1 MNRKHKNTAR
11 NLRRL
16 RYGSAS
22 VILTVIVIAV
32 VLLLNIVMDIVA
44 DRYPLTLDLS
54 EDKVFTLS
62 DESVAIAQSVKND
75 VEIIVFKE
83 ESFFTDPVPGSITE
97 IVGDDATAIREF
109 HTALQQYRTHSDNKV
124 TYKFIDP
131 DLEPEKF
138 APYQKYRTTNVDI
151 LFLAG
156 ERYKT
161 SSLKDI
167 CSTQEEIYNEYA
179 TYGYYTFQSKVEKV
193 LGSNINNLQSEND
206 HIVQVLMG
214 HSENEQTISGLKTLY
229 ELNGYTFKTHNIT
242 SAAAFDEKAEVLLI
256 AAPTQ
261 DYTDAEITRVKDWMF
276 NKGAYNRHLI
286 IYVDPYASCPNLY
299 ELLDVEYGIQV
310 TNELILETDDS
321 RKFSYYSYDVLC
333 DVPSTKFTANSA
345 NTGALAT
352 SIARR
357 LTTTLE
363 AEAPKDGAIANLG
376 TILNNYPQSTQVIQL
391 DALSDSNAGEPV
403 HLPENQYPLTS
414 LIATTIN
421 SYDNNTG
428 KPAYGTVVVS
438 GCPAMAYTEYVQH
451 PAFRNEELL
460 LDTINSV
467 TGYENSVTISN
478 KVFDTETFTMTPET
492 AKIIGLWIFTFG
504 VPAIV
509 LIICLVVFLR
519 RKHL

>member
-1 MNRKHKNTAR
+1 MKWFNKENFR

-22 VILTVIVIAV
+22 IIMTIIAIVAIMLFNV
-32 VLLLNIVMDIVA
+32 VMDIVA
-44 DRYPLTLDLS
+44 DRYPMALDMS
-54 EDKVFTLS
+54 QDKVFTLS
-62 DESVAIAQSVKND
+62 EESVAIAKAVKNN
-75 VEIIVFKE
+75 VEIVVFVDE
-83 ESFFTDPVPGSITE
+83 EFVASPDLGAKKLDTVM
-97 IVGDDATAIREF
+97 REF
-109 HTALQQYRTHSDNKV
+109 YSALQQYRTHSADKV
-124 TYKFIDP
+124 TFKFIDP
-131 DLEPEKF
+131 DLEPEKY
-138 APYQKYRTTNVDI
+138 APYEKYDVQSEGI
-151 LFLAG
+151 LFLTDTRHKSCTLTDLFEVDDTNAQYG
-156 ERYKT
+156 
-161 SSLKDI
+161 
-167 CSTQEEIYNEYA
+167 IYEFN
-179 TYGYYTFQSKVEKV
+179 SKVEKI
-193 LGSNINNLQSEND
+193 LGSNINNLQSAND

-214 HSENEQTISGLKTLY
+214 HSENEQTISGLKTRY

-261 DYTDAEITRVKDWMF
+261 DYTDAEIARVKDWMF

-286 IYVDPYASCPNLY
+286 IYVDPYAKCPNLY

-333 DVPSTKFTANSA
+333 DVPSTRFTVNSA

-376 TILNNYPQSTQVIQL
+376 TILNNYPKSTQVIQL
-391 DALSDSNAGEPV
+391 DALTDNSTEKPV

-509 LIICLVVFLR
+509 LIICLIVFLR